1 MGFLVKNYRVIGFPI
16 GHSMSPFIHKEL
28 FNLKGFS
35 ADYDKMEIS
44 PENLVAEFDAT
55 LKKLDGFN
63 VTIPHKVEIIKY
75 LDRLDASAEEYGAV
89 NVVANQNGRYI
100 GYNTDAYGF
109 LAGLRISGIALQGE
123 VLVYGYGG
131 AARTIITEAL
141 KAGCNV
147 TIGTTRQF
155 FEGAVPVAAEF
166 GKKFGKEI
174 KILTDEEITGHYN
187 LLVNAT
193 PLGMYPKID
202 AMSLDDAKIDLMDAV
217 YDIVYNPEETMLL
230 RRAKEKGKKCG
241 GGLSMLVAQA
251 AKAHEYFYGGSFSEA
266 EVLEIIK
273 KTAAEQERIFKKN
286 NLVLCGFMGS
296 GKTTV
301 GTALS
306 ERLGMELIDTDA
318 EIEKRENRTIAE
330 IFDREGEAYFRR
342 KETELIKELMTKENC
357 VISLG
362 GGLAAN
368 KENHP
373 YLRLLGKVI
382 LLDCGIEETLKR
394 IENDPSRPL
403 TAKGKDDIIA
413 RYNMRAPIYEEVA
426 DHIVDSGIGCE
437 KTLNIIINLAI

>member
-1 MGFLVKNYRVIGFPI
+1 MKNYRVIGYPI

-28 FNLKGFS
+28 FSIKGFS
-35 ADYDKMEIS
+35 ADYDKLEVA
-44 PENLVAEFDAT
+44 PENLSEDFDT
-55 LKKLDGFN
+55 VLKKLDGFN
-63 VTIPHKVEIIKY
+63 VTIPHKVNIIRH
-75 LDRLDASAEEYGAV
+75 LDRLDASAAEYGAV
-89 NVVANQNGRYI
+89 NTVANLGGEFV
-100 GYNTDAYGF
+100 GYNTDACGF
-109 LAGLRISGIALQGE
+109 LAGLRICGIDLKGE

-141 KAGCNV
+141 KAGCEV
-147 TIGTTRQF
+147 TIGTTKQF
-155 FEGAVPVAAEF
+155 YEGALPIAAEF
-166 GKKFGKEI
+166 SEKFGKKI
-174 KILTDEEITGHYN
+174 KILTDEDITEHYD

-202 AMSLDDAKIDLMDAV
+202 AMPLTEDKINLFDAV
-217 YDIVYNPEETMLL
+217 YDIVYNPEETRLL
-230 RRAKEKGKKCG
+230 RVAKEKGKKCG

-251 AKAHEYFYGGSFSEA
+251 AKAHEYFYGAEFSED
-266 EVLEIIK
+266 EVLEIIE

-306 ERLGMELIDTDA
+306 ERLGMELIDTDS
-318 EIEKRENRTIAE
+318 EIEKRENRTISE
-330 IFDREGEAYFRR
+330 IFASDGEPYFRK
-342 KETELIKELMTKENC
+342 KETELIKELMGRENC
-357 VISLG
+357 IISLG

-368 KENHP
+368 RENHP

-403 TAKGKDDIIA
+403 TAKGREDIIT
-413 RYNMRAPIYEEVA
+413 RYNLRAPIYEAVA
-426 DHIVDSGIGCE
+426 DLVVDSSIHPE